1 MAVGEDI
8 VCEAKVACCTN
19 LIPKICGS
27 GLLPTMTECV
37 ADNIVPQID
46 CIESEIYLGACD

>member
-1 MAVGEDI
+1 MAVCEDI
-8 VCEAKVACCTN
+8 VCEAKVADCTN
-19 LIPKICGS
+19 LTPEICGS

>member
-1 MAVGEDI
+1 MAECND
-8 VCEAKVACCTN
+8 
-19 LIPKICGS
+19 LIPEICGS

-46 CIESEIYLGACD
+46 CIETELYVGACD

>member
-1 MAVGEDI
+1 MAECND
-8 VCEAKVACCTN
+8 
-19 LIPKICGS
+19 LIPEICGS

-46 CIESEIYLGACD
+46 CIEAEIYLGACD

>member
-8 VCEAKVACCTN
+8 VCEAKVADCTN
-19 LIPKICGS
+19 LTLEICGS

-46 CIESEIYLGACD
+46 CIEAELYVGACD